1 MMHCSNYY
9 NHRLGGHKIC
19 WKGSRAVKVGV
30 VRRTE
35 DDTKLAQQSI
45 VSRVHSREEI
55 S

>member
-1 MMHCSNYY
+1 MDIMT
-9 NHRLGGHKIC
+9 RGHKMC
-19 WKGSRAVKVGV
+19 GKGRRAVKVGV

-35 DDTKLAQQSI
+35 DGKKLAQQSI